1 MAKKSRKKRYQ
12 KMLIAFDNQ
21 LILNTI
27 LAIGYR
33 HDSKFFIP
41 LIKPLKRAYLKIHS
55 KYKFIIKKALVSWG
69 SGIHEE

>member
-1 MAKKSRKKRYQ
+1 
-12 KMLIAFDNQ
+12 MLIAFDKQ

-41 LIKPLKRAYLKIHS
+41 LIKPLKTSIYIYAIS
-55 KYKFIIKKALVSWG
+55 KNAKAL
-69 SGIHEE
+69 IEI